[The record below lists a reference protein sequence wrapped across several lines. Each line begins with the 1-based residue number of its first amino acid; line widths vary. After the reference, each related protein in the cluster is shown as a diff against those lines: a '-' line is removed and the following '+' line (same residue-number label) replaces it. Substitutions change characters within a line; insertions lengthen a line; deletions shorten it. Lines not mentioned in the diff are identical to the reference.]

1 MKRFSDRLV
10 ESIRKVGNPCV
21 VGLDPRIDLM
31 PAFVKTGRGRPT
43 KKIVRSVIR
52 DFHELVLDAVADLVP
67 AVKPQLAFFEQYG
80 SAGIEAFEDT
90 VLAARQ
96 RGLLVIA
103 DGKRNDI
110 TSTAEAYAEAFLG
123 ESEVLGEKQKA
134 FDADAMTV
142 TPYLG
147 RDSLLPFVEV
157 CRREG
162 KGIFVVLKTS
172 NEGSRDYQDQTLQAT
187 ERPLYESIAATVNE
201 LGRPL
206 IGDSGYSSVGAVVG
220 ATFRKDA
227 RRLRSL
233 MPRTFILVT
242 GYGAQGAS
250 GRNAAVCFN
259 PDGLGAIVSSSR
271 AITYAY
277 ADENLISRSFAKCV
291 RENTLRMIDDITKA
305 LAAPARA
312 G

>member
-1 MKRFSDRLV
+1 MKQFSDRLV
-10 ESIRKVGNPCV
+10 ESIRKAGNPGV

-31 PAFVKTGRGRPT
+31 PAFVKAGRGRPT
-43 KKIVRSVIR
+43 KEVIRAVIR
-52 DFHELVLDAVADLVP
+52 DFHELVLDVAADLVP

-90 VLAARQ
+90 VQAARQ

-110 TSTAEAYAEAFLG
+110 ASTAEAYAAAFLG
-123 ESEVLGEKQKA
+123 ETDVLGERQKA

-147 RDSLLPFVEV
+147 HDSLLPFAEV
-157 CRREG
+157 CGREG
-162 KGIFVVLKTS
+162 KGMFVVLKTS
-172 NEGSRDYQDQTLQAT
+172 NEGSRDYQDQMLQAT
-187 ERPLYESIAATVNE
+187 GRPLYESIAATVNE
-201 LGRPL
+201 LGKPL
-206 IGDSGYSSVGAVVG
+206 VGDSGYSSVGAVVG
-220 ATFRKDA
+220 ATFPDDA

-233 MPRTFILVT
+233 MPQAFILVT
-242 GYGAQGAS
+242 GYGVQGAS
-250 GRNAAVCFN
+250 GRNTAACFN
-259 PDGLGAIVSSSR
+259 ADGLGAIVSSSR

-277 ADENLISRSFAKCV
+277 ADVNSGSFAKCV
-291 RENTLRMIDDITKA
+291 RENTLRMIDDIMNAVTT
-305 LAAPARA
+305 AAQA